1 MEGRMDS
8 QLKRMKL
15 LIGEEEEEEIRAGGG
30 GGEMRREDSER
41 VDIES
46 SHALL
51 AARRR
56 EPALN
61 FHYSS

>member
-8 QLKRMKL
+8 QLKQMKL
-15 LIGEEEEEEIRAGGG
+15 LIGEEEEEEIRDGG

-56 EPALN
+56 EPALT